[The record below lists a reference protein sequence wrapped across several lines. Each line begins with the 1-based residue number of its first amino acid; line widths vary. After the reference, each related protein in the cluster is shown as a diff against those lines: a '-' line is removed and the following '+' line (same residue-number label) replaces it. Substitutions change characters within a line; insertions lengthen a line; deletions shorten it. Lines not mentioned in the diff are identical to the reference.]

1 MMNLAYFIAKR
12 IHYDKSEGGE
22 NVSRPAIRIAISG
35 IAVGLAVMIIAV
47 AVVIGFK
54 HQIREKVIGFGSHI
68 QISNFDS
75 NVTYETKPIAFSDS
89 LLAAIN
95 QKPGV
100 MSTARMAT
108 KPAVIKTDSAFQ
120 AVVMKGVG
128 AEYDWRF
135 FAKNM
140 VEGDTLSLSDS
151 LRSNDILISTTI
163 ANQLEL
169 ELGDSFVAYF
179 IQDGARARKFN
190 IKGIYQTDFV
200 DYDQIFIVGDIS
212 HVQRLNGW
220 KPDQVSALEI
230 MVNDYD
236 QLDTV
241 TDDIFYTLQG
251 RKDAYGDQYYVRSI
265 KDLNP
270 QIFSWLELLDLN
282 VWVILILMSLVA
294 AFTMISGLL
303 IIILERTSMIGILK
317 AMGYSNWGIR
327 KVFLYVSAFITLK
340 GLFWGNVIGIGFC
353 LIQNYFEPLSL
364 DPSMYYLDSVPVELN
379 LLYVVLLNLSAGLI
393 SLLVLIGPSY
403 VIAKI
408 SPAKSI
414 KFE

>member
-1 MMNLAYFIAKR
+1 MMNLAYYIAKR
-12 IHYDKSEGGE
+12 IHYDKSEEGE

-54 HQIREKVIGFGSHI
+54 HQIRDKVIGFGSHI

-89 LLAAIN
+89 LINAIN
-95 QKPGV
+95 EKPGV

-169 ELGDSFVAYF
+169 ELGDSFITYF

-200 DYDQIFIVGDIS
+200 DYDQIFIVGDIA
-212 HVQRLNGW
+212 HVQRLNDW
-220 KPDQVSALEI
+220 KADQVSGLEI
-230 MVNDYD
+230 MVDDYA
-236 QLDTV
+236 QLDKV
-241 TDDIFYTLQG
+241 ADDVFYSLQG
-251 RKDAYGDQYYVRSI
+251 KTDTYGDQYYVRSI

-317 AMGYSNWGIR
+317 AMGYCNWEIR

-340 GLFWGNVIGIGFC
+340 GLLLGNIIGVGFC
-353 LIQNYFEPLSL
+353 LLQKYTKLLSL
-364 DPSMYYLDSVPVELN
+364 DPTMYYLDTVPIELN

-403 VIAKI
+403 VISKI

>member
-1 MMNLAYFIAKR
+1 MNLAYFIAKR

-54 HQIREKVIGFGSHI
+54 NQIRDKVIGFGSHI

-89 LLAAIN
+89 LIAAIN
-95 QKPGV
+95 EKPGV

-179 IQDGARARKFN
+179 IQDGARARKFS

-212 HVQRLNGW
+212 HVQRLNDW
-220 KPDQVSALEI
+220 KPDQVSGLEI
-230 MVNDYD
+230 MVDDYG
-236 QLDTV
+236 QLDNV
-241 TDDIFYTLQG
+241 SDDIFYTLQG
-251 RKDAYGDQYYVRSI
+251 KADAYGDQYYVRSI
-265 KDLNP
+265 TELNP

-317 AMGYSNWGIR
+317 AMGYSNWEIR

-340 GLFWGNVIGIGFC
+340 GLFWGNIIGLGFC
-353 LIQNYFEPLSL
+353 LLQMYFKPLAL
-364 DPSMYYLDSVPVELN
+364 DPSMYYLDSVPIELN

-403 VIAKI
+403 VISKI

>member
-1 MMNLAYFIAKR
+1 MNLAYFIAKR

-22 NVSRPAIRIAISG
+22 NVSRPAIRIATSG
-35 IAVGLAVMIIAV
+35 IAVGLAVMIISV

-54 HQIREKVIGFGSHI
+54 HQIRDKVIGFGSHI

-89 LLAAIN
+89 LIAAIN
-95 QKPGV
+95 DKPGV
-100 MSTARMAT
+100 MATARMAT

-140 VEGDTLSLSDS
+140 LEGDTLSLSDS
-151 LRSNDILISTTI
+151 VRSNDILISTTI

-169 ELGDSFVAYF
+169 KLGDSFVAYF

-200 DYDQIFIVGDIS
+200 DYDQIFIVGDLS
-212 HVQRLNGW
+212 HVQRLNDW
-220 KPDQVSALEI
+220 KPDQVSGLEI
-230 MVNDYD
+230 MVEDYNE
-236 QLDTV
+236 LDDV
-241 TDDIFYTLQG
+241 SDEVFYALQG
-251 RKDAYGDQYYVRSI
+251 KSDAYGDQYYVRSI

-340 GLFWGNVIGIGFC
+340 GLLWGNVIGVGFC
-353 LIQNYFEPLSL
+353 LIQKHFKLLSL
-364 DPSMYYLDSVPVELN
+364 DPAMYYLDSVPVELN
-379 LLYVVLLNLSAGLI
+379 LLYVVLLNVAAGLI
-393 SLLVLIGPSY
+393 ALLVLIGPSY
-403 VIAKI
+403 VISKI
-408 SPAKSI
+408 SPSKSI